1 MEKNIQTICS
11 NPTVQNLARGSF
23 LRVFSDLT
31 GATVLENVKCRVTV
45 TKDGPIEATRAL
57 IAGGNGDSSNSSRSS
72 SSSGNSSSN
81 GCILNLWSGTSSR
94 TVEGSLSGAL
104 FLVGST
110 AAKKQVLALGGG
122 AGLAALAG
130 GLAGGFAQA
139 IILTP
144 SCMVF
149 TSLNVNKGKPG
160 YEDDTTLS
168 VTRRIV
174 KEKGIQGMYIGMG
187 PMSVR
192 QASNWASRGLFTEI
206 CRTNLNLA
214 RFGLIGEIGSGV
226 IGGIGSCWNTPIET
240 VRVLMQKD
248 VSEGRPPKTF
258 RGYVL
263 TLMNEGGAPALFR
276 GVTPR
281 AAQAMWQTVFMVVV
295 PNLLG
300 L

>member
-1 MEKNIQTICS
+1 M
-11 NPTVQNLARGSF
+11 
-23 LRVFSDLT
+23 
-31 GATVLENVKCRVTV
+31 
-45 TKDGPIEATRAL
+45 
-57 IAGGNGDSSNSSRSS
+57 
-72 SSSGNSSSN
+72 
-81 GCILNLWSGTSSR
+81 GCGQS
-94 TVEGSLSGAL
+94 V
-104 FLVGST
+104 
-110 AAKKQVLALGGG
+110 AAFV
-122 AGLAALAG
+122 G

-160 YEDDTTLS
+160 YENDTTLS
-168 VTRRIV
+168 VTKRIV
-174 KEKGIQGMYIGMG
+174 EEKGIQGMFIGMG

-192 QASNWASRGLFTEI
+192 QASNWASRGLFTEM

-214 RFGLIGEIGSGV
+214 RFGLIGEICSGV
-226 IGGIGSCWNTPIET
+226 IGGVGSCWNTPIET

-258 RGYVL
+258 SGYV
-263 TLMNEGGAPALFR
+263 TSLMDEGGIPALFR

-281 AAQAMWQTVFMVVV
+281 SAQAIWQTVFMVVV